1 LKFCVIIKQ
10 YRLDRGHKVHQVSD
24 EAKAQVSKEAQAA
37 ARRIAEQALKDRLK
51 EIGMS
56 KHDHDRFSSF
66 LEPIRGDVANLRA
79 ALQEVE
85 YKTTERDW
93 IKRQLEGELD
103 DSKLVEGIAGE
114 KHVYKRRGIVEH
126 PPCTVGS
133 QRRRRKYLRFVV
145 DCSGSMYRFEGYD
158 GRLTRMLQATALVME
173 ALDGMEDKF
182 DYSIVGH
189 SGDSNCIEL
198 VKFGHPPSNAKERLD
213 VLETMIAHTQY
224 CSSGD
229 NTLGAIKRAVRDV
242 SQYARNHELDD
253 SSVHSDS
260 TVDAVVIAISDANLE
275 RYGISPRELSRAM
288 RTGDDNNS
296 SSGVATASTKTF
308 CIFIASFG
316 NEAEQILRALPTNR
330 GFVCMDPGELP
341 ATVRNILTVEVA

>member
-1 LKFCVIIKQ
+1 
-10 YRLDRGHKVHQVSD
+10 VHQVSD

-56 KHDHDRFSSF
+56 KHDHDRLSSF

-79 ALQEVE
+79 ALLEVE
-85 YKTTERDW
+85 HKTTERDW

-126 PPCTVGS
+126 APGTVGS

-182 DYSIVGH
+182 DYSIAGH

-198 VKFGHPPSNAKERLD
+198 VKFGNPPRNAKERLD

-242 SQYARNHELDD
+242 SQYARNHATVDD
-253 SSVHSDS
+253 TSAHLDS

-288 RTGDDNNS
+288 RTGEES
-296 SSGVATASTKTF
+296 SASAAASTKAF

-341 ATVRNILTVEVA
+341 ATVRNILTVEIA